1 MKHWHSGHKHL
12 NHLSDSIV
20 KIIGTDSCGG
30 LTETFLPGCDISKET
45 WPRYSEIHLKPYP
58 DLWCKHV
65 CLPSS
70 NFLFPFLSK
79 SSLHLFPHS
88 GSDWPAAKCGASNT
102 LLIDRNI
109 WLGCRHAGRKIWR
122 GGVQLLECL
131 ADIPS
136 SDSQFFAP
144 HVSPYRCQWE
154 VSWKEASVSR
164 FNPTSNLRLL
174 FFHINSWDAAHSKHT
189 AGSVCFA
196 KWFLSAGWKAS
207 GTDL

>member
-1 MKHWHSGHKHL
+1 MREERY
-12 NHLSDSIV
+12 
-20 KIIGTDSCGG
+20 GG
-30 LTETFLPGCDISKET
+30 
-45 WPRYSEIHLKPYP
+45 
-58 DLWCKHV
+58 
-65 CLPSS
+65 
-70 NFLFPFLSK
+70 
-79 SSLHLFPHS
+79 
-88 GSDWPAAKCGASNT
+88 
-102 LLIDRNI
+102 
-109 WLGCRHAGRKIWR
+109 

-144 HVSPYRCQWE
+144 HVFPYRCHWE

-174 FFHINSWDAAHSKHT
+174 FFRIHSWDAAHSKHT

-207 GTDL
+207 GTDLKSEAISYLIGWHVELSVDFSYRGEQGDNGKCVSNFLGCRALRKLWRDENVRSIINYVCLKLKHFFKKNHLLFCKPCLQWLPPFSLI